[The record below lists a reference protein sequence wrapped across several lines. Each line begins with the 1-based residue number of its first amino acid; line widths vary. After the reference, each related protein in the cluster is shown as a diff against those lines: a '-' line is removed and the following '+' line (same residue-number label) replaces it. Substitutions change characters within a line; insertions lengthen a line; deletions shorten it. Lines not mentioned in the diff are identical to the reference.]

1 MSTLTSTTSTTRPTL
16 GAGDVGKS
24 YFETDSNKVLVW
36 DGTGWNEWNADLV
49 LTPGFN
55 NNYSVALAGDDDYV
69 EVGDVSGLTGTSFSI
84 SAWFYL
90 TGTPSNESIFGA
102 GSSTSDRIWL
112 QVRDTNTIRFGSL
125 GNGDDFDL
133 PSGTFSTNTWYHVV
147 GVINGTSKEVFLDGT
162 SLGTDTISNLTGT
175 NGNNVIIG
183 GLYSPGPFGSLTPY
197 QGILDEVAV
206 FSTALSS
213 TDVSSIYNSGTPT
226 DLTSFSPV
234 GWWRMGEDDSGTGT
248 TVTDQGS
255 GGNDGTLTNGAAFST
270 TTP

>member
-1 MSTLTSTTSTTRPTL
+1 MSTLNSTTSTTRPTL

-24 YFETDSNKVLVW
+24 YFETDSNKILVW
-36 DGTGWNEWNADLV
+36 DGSIFNEWNADLSSA
-49 LTPGFN
+49 LFN
-55 NNYSVALAGDDDYV
+55 SYSVALAGDDDYV

-102 GSSTSDRIWL
+102 GSSSSDRIWL

-125 GNGDDFDL
+125 GNSSDFDL

-147 GVINGTSKEVFLDGT
+147 GVINGTSKEVFIDGT
-162 SLGTDTISNLTGT
+162 SLGTDTVSNLSGT
-175 NGNNVIIG
+175 NGNNVRIG

-213 TDVSSIYNSGTPT
+213 TNVSSIYNSGAPD
-226 DLTSFSPV
+226 DLTSYSPV
-234 GWWRMGEDDSGTGT
+234 GWWRMGDNDNGSGT

-255 GGNDGTLTNGAAFST
+255 GGNNGTLTNGAAFST
-270 TTP
+270 TVA